1 MSAFSESSVGAVCAL
16 LSAGT
21 WALVS
26 LLVRRLAGTFNSATI
41 NAIRAGGGG
50 VLLLA
55 WVLATAGTAPFRA
68 ITGYDLFLLT
78 SSVIVA
84 GCLGDTVFFESTR
97 FLGLARA
104 MTASMT
110 YPLLAALL
118 AAPLLGEPLTPALLL
133 GSVLTLGGLAI
144 IVGNRRID
152 PDEPNRLWLGLGA
165 ATLASVA
172 WAVSAIMLKPALHAV
187 DSTTAQALRLPVVG
201 LVLLATPWARGAVG
215 AVRTATPDTGKAL
228 AVLAALTA
236 VSSVLFVMGVKHAGV
251 GVATVLSATAPMF
264 AIPLGA
270 LYLGERMTVSGA
282 LGTLLT
288 VAGIA
293 VLNL

>member
-1 MSAFSESSVGAVCAL
+1 MSAISESSVGAACAL

-26 LLVRRLAGTFNSATI
+26 LLVRRLAGSFNSATV
-41 NAIRAGGGG
+41 NAIRATGGG

-55 WVLATAGTAPFRA
+55 WVLATAGFAPFRA
-68 ITGYDLFLLT
+68 ITAYDFLLLT

-84 GCLGDTVFFESTR
+84 GCLGDTVFFESSR

-144 IVGNRRID
+144 IVGNRQID

-172 WAVSAIMLKPALHAV
+172 WAVSAIMLKPALHDV
-187 DSTTAQALRLPVVG
+187 DSATAQAVRLPVVG
-201 LVLLATPWARGAVG
+201 LVLFATPWTRGALG
-215 AVRTATPDTGKAL
+215 AMRSAPDTGKML

-236 VSSVLFVMGVKHAGV
+236 VSSLLFVMGVKHAGV

-270 LYLGERMTVSGA
+270 LYLGERMTVTAA

>member
-1 MSAFSESSVGAVCAL
+1 
-16 LSAGT
+16 
-21 WALVS
+21 
-26 LLVRRLAGTFNSATI
+26 
-41 NAIRAGGGG
+41 
-50 VLLLA
+50 
-55 WVLATAGTAPFRA
+55 
-68 ITGYDLFLLT
+68 
-78 SSVIVA
+78 
-84 GCLGDTVFFESTR
+84 VFFESTR

-144 IVGNRRID
+144 IVGNRQID

-187 DSTTAQALRLPVVG
+187 DSATAQAVRLPVVG
-201 LVLLATPWARGAVG
+201 LVLFATPWARGAIG
-215 AVRTATPDTGKAL
+215 AVRTAAPATGKML

-270 LYLGERMTVSGA
+270 LYLGERMTVAAA

-293 VLNL
+293 VLSL

>member
-1 MSAFSESSVGAVCAL
+1 MSAISESSVGAACAL

-21 WALVS
+21 WAVIS
-26 LLVRRLAGTFNSATI
+26 LLVRRLAGSFNSPTI
-41 NAIRAGGGG
+41 NAIRATAGG

-68 ITGYDLFLLT
+68 ITWGDFFLLT
-78 SSVIVA
+78 SSVILA
-84 GCLGDTVFFESTR
+84 GSIGDTLFFESSR

-118 AAPLLGEPLTPALLL
+118 AAPLLGEPVTPSLLL
-133 GSVLTLGGLAI
+133 GSVLTLGGLAVI
-144 IVGNRRID
+144 IGNRQPD
-152 PDEPNRLWLGLGA
+152 PGAPNRLWLGLGT

-172 WAVSAIMLKPALHAV
+172 WAVSAIMLKPALHTI
-187 DSTTAQALRLPVVG
+187 DSSTAQAIRLPVAG
-201 LVLLATPWARGAVG
+201 LVLLATPWTWGALGAARA
-215 AVRTATPDTGKAL
+215 AAPDTGKLLAL
-228 AVLAALTA
+228 LAALTA

-270 LYLGERMTVSGA
+270 FYLGERMTVTAA

>member
-1 MSAFSESSVGAVCAL
+1 MSAIPESSVGAACAL

-21 WALVS
+21 WAVIS
-26 LLVRRLAGTFNSATI
+26 LLVRRLAGTFNSATV
-41 NAIRAGGGG
+41 NAIRATAGG

-55 WVLATAGTAPFRA
+55 WVLATAGTAPFRG
-68 ITGYDLFLLT
+68 ITAYDLLLLI
-78 SSVIVA
+78 SSVILA

-118 AAPLLGEPLTPALLL
+118 AAPLLGEPVTPALLL

-144 IVGNRRID
+144 IVGTRQAD
-152 PDEPNRLWLGLGA
+152 SGAPNRLWLGLGT
-165 ATLASVA
+165 ATLASAA
-172 WAVSAIMLKPALHAV
+172 WAVSAIMLKPALSAV
-187 DSTTAQALRLPVVG
+187 DSTTAQAIRLPVTG
-201 LVLLATPWARGAVG
+201 LVLLATPWAWGALG
-215 AVRTATPDTGKAL
+215 AVRAAAPDTGKILAL
-228 AVLAALTA
+228 LAALTA
-236 VSSVLFVMGVKHAGV
+236 VSSVLFVMGIKHAGV
-251 GVATVLSATAPMF
+251 GVATVLSATSPMF

-270 LYLGERMTVSGA
+270 LYLGERMTVTAA
-282 LGTLLT
+282 LGTALT

-293 VLNL
+293 VLNF

>member
-1 MSAFSESSVGAVCAL
+1 MSAISESSVGAACAL
-16 LSAGT
+16 LSAGS
-21 WALVS
+21 WAVVS
-26 LLVRRLAGTFNSATI
+26 LLVRRLAGTFNSATV
-41 NAIRAGGGG
+41 NAIRATGGG

-55 WVLATAGTAPFRA
+55 WVLATAGTAPFRS
-68 ITGYDLFLLT
+68 ITAYDFFLLT

-133 GSVLTLGGLAI
+133 GSMLTLGGLAI
-144 IVGNRRID
+144 IVGNRQID

-172 WAVSAIMLKPALHAV
+172 WAVSAIMLKPALSEV
-187 DSTTAQALRLPVVG
+187 DSTTAQAIRLPVVG
-201 LVLLATPWARGAVG
+201 LVLVATPWARGALG
-215 AVRTATPDTGKAL
+215 AVRTASPAAGKSLAL
-228 AVLAALTA
+228 LAALTA

-270 LYLGERMTVSGA
+270 LFLGERMTVTAA

-293 VLNL
+293 VLSL

>member
-1 MSAFSESSVGAVCAL
+1 MSAIPESSIGAACAL

-21 WALVS
+21 WAVVS
-26 LLVRRLAGTFNSATI
+26 LLVRRLAGTVNSATV
-41 NAIRAGGGG
+41 NAIRAAGGG

-68 ITGYDLFLLT
+68 ISGFDLFLLT

-118 AAPLLGEPLTPALLL
+118 AAPLLGEPLSPALLL
-133 GSVLTLGGLAI
+133 GTVLTLGGLAI
-144 IVGNRRID
+144 IVGARPVD

-187 DSTTAQALRLPVVG
+187 DSTTAQAVRLPVVG
-201 LVLLATPWARGAVG
+201 LVLFATPWARGALG
-215 AVRTATPDTGKAL
+215 AMRTATPDTGKMLVA
-228 AVLAALTA
+228 LAALTA
-236 VSSVLFVMGVKHAGV
+236 VSSVLFVMGVRHAGV

-270 LYLGERMTVSGA
+270 LYLGERMTVTA
-282 LGTLLT
+282 AVGTLLT
-288 VAGIA
+288 VAGIT